1 MSNTTPATN
10 IDELPCNFLEFLQ
23 QRRHLGEGR
32 ARGLLGKWLVNYEPG
47 PAARTKAC
55 NMGPA
60 ASERTAEKLGGP
72 EAAEALGVRKP
83 ARASRVARAS
93 RSVLAA

>member
-1 MSNTTPATN
+1 MSNTTPAN

-23 QRRHLGEGR
+23 QRRNLGEGR

-47 PAARTKAC
+47 PAARARAC
-55 NMGPA
+55 NMGPP
-60 ASERTAEKLGGP
+60 ASERTEKLGGP
-72 EAAEALGVRKP
+72 QAAEALGVRKP